1 MGTPSDYQRIA
12 AERRRLEIAARKA
25 ADEEHRDPELEQAF
39 VAFASYRVNGGTE
52 RFETWRQEWMK
63 QRGGQDGKR

>member
-1 MGTPSDYQRIA
+1 MQTDYRAIA

-25 ADEEHRDPELEQAF
+25 TDEERRDPELEQAF

-52 RFETWRQEWMK
+52 RFEQWRQEWLK
-63 QRGGQDGKR
+63 QRGGQDGR